1 MIEYAVK
8 NPLITNFLL
17 LSVVVVGILSWQAM
31 PQEMFPII
39 ESDSISIDTEYEGA
53 PPIEVERQLT
63 IPIEDEVDDISE
75 IDELQSVSLEGNS
88 RISLDLKPNV
98 NIEEAMRSVEIAVD
112 SIEDL
117 PDDIEKPRITRR
129 KTNFPV
135 ISVSV
140 YGDVSETELIRGGE
154 IVKQA
159 LQKVDGVGRV
169 SMAGDRETE
178 VWVVV
183 NPYEIAAKEV
193 SLEEIRN
200 ALSANLGDR
209 PGGSLSALEGD
220 IQLRGMSVA
229 DNVQAIED
237 IAIRTNSDGGQLRVG
252 DIADVEMTLE
262 TVQTQ
267 GRFSGLR
274 SLNLVVT
281 KDAKASTNDIAAEV
295 RRLVADEIPL
305 LLPAAINVGYHNDLS
320 VYIDTRLNTVFS
332 SGLIGLVLLLT
343 SLYLLL
349 NFRVALIT
357 AFGIPVSFLV
367 AVISIYYLGFTIN
380 MVSLFAFLIAL
391 GMIVDDAIIVTENIH
406 HYIEEGMPVRQAA
419 LRGTREIVAPVV
431 AATLTTVVAFLPL
444 LAIGGRM
451 GEFVK
456 VIPVVVSAALI
467 GSLLEAFFV
476 LPAHANLFL
485 KARNGLKAKATLIA
499 RSVGAAAVRPTAMLS
514 GDKKQGF
521 VDWTKLLAPY
531 KRYLRWGLHNRY
543 FIFVAASCALLL
555 ALIILTT
562 RVPFQLFG
570 HVDVDEFFVNIE
582 APSNY
587 SIEETE
593 ALAMSAEKE
602 VYAVFDGHEHELDT
616 LLTNVGVLMS
626 GRSGSRPSK
635 TGDNYFQ
642 FSVSLSK
649 QKPQTFVERFVVPLV
664 NFKFEAEG
672 TRTRS
677 VEEIIQLIRERVPEM
692 PGVKRFS
699 ILRSQA
705 GPGGADIEISIAG
718 SDLEQLEDRAEEM
731 IDFMQ
736 GIAGVYDLQ
745 HDMDRGKLE
754 VRYQLNERGQR
765 LGITQ
770 KQIADALR
778 TGYLGIKAVYVN
790 WGNERYPVRVIF
802 DEDIRSDSNRLMQ
815 LPLTLADGK
824 VVYLNEVATLKLD
837 RSFNRLNRLDGRR
850 IVTITGEVDSE
861 KITAFQVYGQVA
873 RKFAPLYAQAPE
885 YDMVFRGEKKRAD
898 DSFRGTKVAGI
909 IAIMGIF
916 LILLVLFRTLTEP
929 VLILLTVPFGFVG
942 VVIGHAL
949 FGYNLQFVSIV
960 GLVALSGI
968 IVNDSLIMLDQIRRY
983 RKQGYDCEDA
993 VVAASYR
1000 RARPIILTTIT
1011 TFLGVSPLIFFATG
1025 QTKFL
1030 SPMAISL
1037 GFGLIFATVLILTV
1051 LPCLYMIAED
1061 LKGYIRKRI

>member
-1 MIEYAVK
+1 MIEYFVK
-8 NPLITNFLL
+8 NPIITNFLL
-17 LSVVVVGILSWQAM
+17 LSIIVIGILSWKVM

-39 ESDSISIDTEYEGA
+39 ESDSISIDIEYEGA
-53 PPIEVERQLT
+53 PPVEVERQLT
-63 IPIEDEVDDISE
+63 ILIEDEVSDISE
-75 IDELQSVSLEGNS
+75 IDELQSVSREGNAS
-88 RISLDLKPNV
+88 ISLDLKPNV
-98 NIEEAMRSVEIAVD
+98 DVEEVMRSVEIEVD
-112 SIEDL
+112 SIVDL
-117 PDDIEKPRITRR
+117 PNEIETPRISRQ

-140 YGDVSETELIRGGE
+140 YGDVSEAELIRGGE
-154 IVKQA
+154 LVKQV
-159 LQKVDGVGRV
+159 LQKIEGVGRV
-169 SMAGDRETE
+169 SMAGDRDSE
-178 VWVVV
+178 VWVIVD
-183 NPYEIAAKEV
+183 PYEIAAKEV
-193 SLEEIRN
+193 SLEEIRR

-229 DNVQAIED
+229 SNVQAIKD

-267 GRFSGLR
+267 GRFAGSR

-281 KDAKASTNDIAAEV
+281 KDVKASTNEIAAEV
-295 RRLVADEIPL
+295 RRLVKKEIPA

-332 SGLIGLVLLLT
+332 SGLIGLVLLLA

-349 NFRVALIT
+349 NIRVALIT
-357 AFGIPVSFLV
+357 AFGIPISFLV

-391 GMIVDDAIIVTENIH
+391 GMIVDDAIIVTENIY
-406 HYIEEGMPVRQAA
+406 HYTEQGMPVRQAA

-431 AATLTTVVAFLPL
+431 ASTLTTVVAFLPL
-444 LAIGGRM
+444 FAIGDRM
-451 GEFVK
+451 GEFVR
-456 VIPVVVSAALI
+456 VIPVVVSAALL

-485 KARNGLKAKATLIA
+485 KAKASYVA
-499 RSVGAAAVRPTAMLS
+499 RSVGAAATRPLALVAS
-514 GDKKQGF
+514 KQKQGF
-521 VDWTKLLAPY
+521 VDWEKLLAPY
-531 KRYLRWGLHNRY
+531 KNYLRWGLHNRY
-543 FIFVAASCALLL
+543 FIFVTASCILILS
-555 ALIILTT
+555 LIILTT
-562 RVPFQLFG
+562 RIPFQLFG

-593 ALAMSAEKE
+593 ALALTIEKE
-602 VYAVFDGHEHELDT
+602 IYTVFAGNEHELDT
-616 LLTNVGVLMS
+616 VLTNIGVLMS
-626 GRSGSRPSK
+626 GRGGNRQSAIGN
-635 TGDNYFQ
+635 NYIQ
-642 FSVSLSK
+642 FSISLSK

-677 VEEIIQLIRERVPEM
+677 VDEIIQRIRERISGM
-692 PGVKRFS
+692 SAVKRFS
-699 ILRSQA
+699 ILRSEG
-705 GPGGADIEISIAG
+705 GPSGTDIEISIAG
-718 SDLEQLEDRAEEM
+718 SDLEKLENRADEL

-736 GIAGVYDLQ
+736 NIAGVYDLQ

-754 VRYQLNERGQR
+754 ARYQLNEHGQR

-770 KQIADALR
+770 QQIAEALR
-778 TGYLGIKAVYVN
+778 TGYLGVKAVYVN

-802 DEDIRSDSNRLMQ
+802 GEDIRNDSSRLMQ
-815 LPLTLADGK
+815 LPLTLADGR
-824 VVYLNEVATLKLD
+824 VVYLNEVATIKLD
-837 RSFNRLNRLDGRR
+837 RSFNRLKRLDGQR
-850 IVTITGEVDSE
+850 IVTITGEVDNE
-861 KITAFQVYGQVA
+861 QITALQVYGQVT
-873 RKFAPLYAQAPE
+873 RNFASLYEQDPE

-898 DSFRGTKVAGI
+898 DSFRGIK
-909 IAIMGIF
+909 IAAVIALMAIF
-916 LILLVLFRTLTEP
+916 LILLILFRTLSEP
-929 VLILLTVPFGFVG
+929 LLILLTVPFGFVG
-942 VVIGHAL
+942 VIIGHLL
-949 FGYNLQFVSIV
+949 FGYNLQFVSVV

-968 IVNDSLIMLDQIRRY
+968 IVNDSLIMLDQIKKY
-983 RKQGYDCEDA
+983 RQRGYACEAA
-993 VVAASYR
+993 VVAASCR

-1051 LPCLYMIAED
+1051 LPCLYMMVED
-1061 LKGYIRKRI
+1061 LKRYIKKRI

>member
-1 MIEYAVK
+1 MVEYSIK

-17 LSVVVVGILSWQAM
+17 LSIVVVGILSWQAM
-31 PQEMFPII
+31 PQEMFPVI
-39 ESDSISIDTEYEGA
+39 ESDRISIETEYEGA
-53 PPIEVERQLT
+53 PPVEVERQLT

-75 IDELQSVSLEGNS
+75 IDELQSISLEGNS

-98 NIEEAMRSVEIAVD
+98 NVDEVVRSVEIEVD
-112 SIEDL
+112 AIEDL
-117 PDDIEKPRITRR
+117 PDDIEKPRISRQ

-140 YGDVSETELIRGGE
+140 YGDVGEPELIRAGE
-154 IVKQA
+154 IVKQTI
-159 LQKVDGVGRV
+159 QKIEGVGGV
-169 SMAGDRETE
+169 NMAGDRDTE

-183 NPYEIAAKEV
+183 DPYEIAAKQV

-200 ALSANLGDR
+200 ALAANLGDR

-229 DNVQAIED
+229 DNVQAVKE

-281 KDAKASTNDIAAEV
+281 KDAQASTNDIAEEI
-295 RRLVADEIPL
+295 RRLIVEEIPA
-305 LLPAAINVGYHNDLS
+305 LLPIGIQVGYHNDFS
-320 VYIDTRLNTVFS
+320 VYIDTRLKTVFS

-357 AFGIPVSFLV
+357 AFGIPISFLV

-419 LRGTREIVAPVV
+419 LRGTREIIAPVV

-456 VIPVVVSAALI
+456 VIPVVVSAALL

-476 LPAHANLFL
+476 LPSHANLFL
-485 KARNGLKAKATLIA
+485 KARSRFKSP
-499 RSVGAAAVRPTAMLS
+499 SVGAAAVQPAPMAS
-514 GDKKQGF
+514 SDEKQGF
-521 VDWTKLLAPY
+521 VDWSKLLGPY

-543 FIFVAASCALLL
+543 FIFVTAGCVLVL

-562 RVPFQLFG
+562 RIPFQLFG
-570 HVDVDEFFVNIE
+570 HVEVDEFFVNIE

-593 ALAMSAEKE
+593 VLATNIEKE
-602 VYAVFDGHEHELDT
+602 IYAVFDGHEHELKT
-616 LLTNVGVLMS
+616 MSTNIGVLVG
-626 GRSGSRPSK
+626 GRGGSRRSK
-635 TGDNYFQ
+635 VGDNYCQ
-642 FSVSLSK
+642 FVVSLSK
-649 QKPQTFVERFVVPLV
+649 REPQTFVERFIVPLV
-664 NFKFEAEG
+664 SFKFDEQGKRE
-672 TRTRS
+672 RS
-677 VEEIIQLIRERVPEM
+677 VEEIIRLVRDRVPGM
-692 PGVKRFS
+692 SGVKRFS
-699 ILRSQA
+699 IVRPEA
-705 GPGGADIEISIAG
+705 GPSGADIEISIAG
-718 SDLEQLEDRAEEM
+718 SDLEKLESRAEEL
-731 IDFMQ
+731 IDYLI
-736 GIAGVYDLQ
+736 GIDGVYDLQ

-754 VRYQLNERGQR
+754 VRYQLNEHGQR
-765 LGITQ
+765 LGLTQ
-770 KQIADALR
+770 KQVADALR
-778 TGYLGIKAVYVN
+778 TGYLGVKAVYVN
-790 WGNERYPVRVIF
+790 WGDERYPVRVIF
-802 DEDIRSDSNRLMQ
+802 DEEIRSDSNRLMQ
-815 LPLTLADGK
+815 LPLTLADGR
-824 VVYLNEVATLKLD
+824 VVYLNEVATIKLD
-837 RSFNRLNRLDGRR
+837 RSFNRLNRLNGRR

-861 KITAFQVYGQVA
+861 KVTAFQVYGQVA
-873 RKFAPLYAQAPE
+873 RKFEALYEQLPE
-885 YDMVFRGEKKRAD
+885 YDMVFRGAKKRAD
-898 DSFRGTKVAGI
+898 DSFRGIKVAGI
-909 IAIMGIF
+909 IAVMAIF
-916 LILLVLFRTLTEP
+916 LILLVLFRTLLEP
-929 VLILLTVPFGFVG
+929 VLILLTVPFGFIG
-942 VVIGHAL
+942 VIIGHAL
-949 FGYNLQFVSIV
+949 LGYNLQFVSIV
-960 GLVALSGI
+960 GLIALSGI
-968 IVNDSLIMLDQIRRY
+968 IVNDSLIMLDQVRKY
-983 RKQGYDCEDA
+983 RKQGYSCEDA
-993 VVAASYR
+993 VVSASYR

-1025 QTKFL
+1025 QTTFL

-1061 LKGYIRKRI
+1061 LKGYIRQRI